1 MLESV
6 VMEIKLVQAENG
18 VDFKLC
24 NEMGVQIVGFDV
36 EISKETAF
44 ISYETQESFRNQGY
58 ASKGLILLRDTLFSD
73 DSILFLGLINL
84 SGDFSR
90 KVAEN
95 AGFFSRSGNLDYYI
109 CLSPHAEQIINDRLS
124 SLDISSF
131 EYKRTQ
137 RIFEKVQTLRHAEN
151 RAKQK
156 LQDKLDELLQI
167 RELEEPDDYKK
178 YVESEINH
186 LERILAVSQD
196 IEKKMG

>member
-1 MLESV
+1 
-6 VMEIKLVQAENG
+6 MEIKLVQAENG

-36 EISKETAF
+36 EISKETAL

-73 DSILFLGLINL
+73 DSILFLELINL

-95 AGFFSRSGNLDYYI
+95 ARFFSRSGDFDYYI

-137 RIFEKVQTLRHAEN
+137 RIFKKVQTLRHAEN

-156 LQDKLDELLQI
+156 LQDILEELLQI
-167 RELEEPDDYKK
+167 RELEEPDDHKK

-196 IEKKMG
+196 IKKKMG